1 MVNGH
6 YSSCFKIG
14 RWARKG
20 DPLSPYLYLICAE
33 VLSIII
39 QEKEEKNQRHEN
51 INDMEVL
58 ISQFADDTTLC
69 IDGSEE
75 SFNESLQSHRKIALI
90 SGLKIN
96 YEKTQLVWIGS
107 RKKTSGE
114 ILRDRTICRD
124 PGIFKV
130 LGIKFST
137 DITQITSANYEGRLT
152 EIKRILYA
160 WSKRQNASLGELYS
174 D

>member
-96 YEKTQLVWIGS
+96 YEKTQLVWISS
-107 RKKTSGE
+107 RKKTQV
-114 ILRDRTICRD
+114 R
-124 PGIFKV
+124 F
-130 LGIKFST
+130 
-137 DITQITSANYEGRLT
+137 
-152 EIKRILYA
+152 
-160 WSKRQNASLGELYS
+160 
-174 D
+174 